1 MGFSDR
7 NLANF
12 KVILNKPYGICL
24 VVGPTGSGK
33 TTTLH
38 SALGFINT
46 EDMKIWTAEDPV
58 EITQK
63 GLRQVQ
69 VQPKIDFTFA
79 AAMRSFLRAD
89 PDVIMVGEM
98 RDHETAA
105 IGIEASLTGH
115 LVFSTLHTNSAPET
129 ITRLLDMNIDP
140 FNFADALLGIMAQ
153 RLIRVLC
160 SKCREGYNP
169 SQEEWDEIVQVY
181 GPEYWPEEYQL
192 SSSTQL
198 YRPKGCPACNNTGY
212 KGRMGV
218 HELLVGTDELKRA
231 IQAKTTIDELRQLA
245 LRQGMRTLLQDALEK
260 AVKGITD
267 VKQARSVAVK

>member
-1 MGFSDR
+1 MGFSER
-7 NLANF
+7 NLSQF
-12 KVILNKPYGICL
+12 KEIVQKPYGICL

-153 RLIRVLC
+153 RLIRTLC
-160 SKCREGYNP
+160 AKCKEAYHPSRE
-169 SQEEWDEIVQVY
+169 EFDEIAEAY
-181 GPEYWPEEYQL
+181 GREWFETPYAPEL
-192 SSSTQL
+192 TL
-198 YRPKGCPACNNTGY
+198 YRPKGCAACGNTGY

-218 HELLVGTDELKRA
+218 HELLVGTDEVKRA
-231 IQAKTTIDELRQLA
+231 VQRRAPIDELRSLA
-245 LRQGMRTLLQDALEK
+245 LKQGMRTLLQDAIDK
-260 AVKGITD
+260 AFKGVTD
-267 VKQARSVAVK
+267 IKQARAVAVK

>member
-1 MGFSDR
+1 
-7 NLANF
+7 
-12 KVILNKPYGICL
+12 
-24 VVGPTGSGK
+24 
-33 TTTLH
+33 
-38 SALGFINT
+38 
-46 EDMKIWTAEDPV
+46 MKIWTAEDPV

-129 ITRLLDMNIDP
+129 ISRLLDMNIDP

-153 RLIRVLC
+153 RLIRTLC
-160 SKCREGYNP
+160 PKCKEPHHP
-169 SQEEWDEIVQVY
+169 SEEEFDELMEIY
-181 GPEYWPEEYQL
+181 GRDFFPDLGIKYSPDFM
-192 SSSTQL
+192 L
-198 YRPKGCPACNNTGY
+198 YEPKGCANCNNTGY

-218 HELLVGTDELKRA
+218 HELLTGTDEVKRA
-231 IQAKTTIDELRQLA
+231 VQRRAPIDELRNLA
-245 LRQGMRTLLQDALEK
+245 MQQGMRTLLQDALEK
-260 AVKGITD
+260 AMRGITD
-267 VKQARSVAVK
+267 VKQARSIAVK